1 VAGEFDIGPLT
12 WVKGEIDQ
20 ALEKSLGCLRAY
32 AANPAETTQLKF
44 CRTHFHQAHGALQ
57 IVGLDGVTRVSE
69 ELEGLI
75 GETEKSGAPPK
86 PEMLAAAEQTY
97 EAISAY
103 LDQLLAGE
111 PNQPLL
117 LFAVYRDLAAARGK
131 DTADPVD
138 LYYPDLTHRPPR
150 RERAPSA
157 HTGDALIQHYRD
169 ARARYQRGLLR
180 LLKKDPT
187 GAEDMRAAV
196 TAVEAAQ
203 SVPAQRTFWWVALGF
218 FDALVARAMPDNPT
232 LMRLCNRIEHQLKRL
247 VDGSTNVAE
256 RLTREALFAV
266 ARARPA
272 TEHLRQVQETFELA
286 GSIPGSF
293 ELKSESAGQLPGVRA
308 MRELVTQAK
317 TSWNKA
323 ASGHQGSLAAF
334 RDQTAQLATRAAE
347 SGDDLLKALATDI
360 AITAKW
366 LGDSPDK
373 VTDAVAMEV
382 ATALLLVENATENYA
397 RLGDEFK
404 QQVALMRARLQ
415 GVMQGKMPE
424 GAAPVLDEMSRRA
437 QERLLMSHVVGE
449 INASLRSVEQ
459 ALDAFFRD
467 SSQRPE
473 LVALDKPMRQVLGAL
488 TMLNED
494 RAAAALS
501 TCAAEIQRFASPDY
515 APAQSDFER
524 VAGTL
529 SGLGFYVDSLQ
540 HGKTDFDAFML
551 PIGARKEAP
560 AEEAETAQ
568 ASASVEAGLA
578 KGKREVQELFE
589 RWKNEPGDAALK
601 AKLEE
606 NLQALQK
613 DASLT
618 ADGALESR
626 VAEMLAVLKQSDAK
640 TFDPVAT
647 QTLEGIT
654 PASAE
659 PPPSAKTEE
668 LVSASAEKVDAELL
682 AVYLEEAGE
691 VLATI
696 GASVEQVR
704 GEPHNIEEL
713 RTIRRG
719 FHTLKGSGRMVGLTR
734 LGEAA
739 WAVEQ
744 VMNKWL
750 EEESPATPDLLRLV
764 AEAQSFFGAAV
775 EDLKGGGAG
784 PDEAAIVALS
794 QQVKSGE
801 PLGETASAQSAPVSA
816 PEAPAEATEAPVLEE
831 QAAAPAIEEVADAP
845 DTPAIEE
852 VAEAPDTPV
861 IEPQESAPA
870 EIAETLTVPQES
882 APEVDFPVF
891 ELPGE
896 SPAPAIDLPEF
907 DLSSGAPEA
916 EVLQPAAAP
925 SDAPPPAKEPA
936 LGPISLDFSLPMST
950 LNADPDAQQTPPPA
964 EIPQVEEVLPSATT
978 PSDDDADGTVRIGDV
993 ELSHSL
999 YDIFKSESREHL
1011 DGIAAALREVEGG
1024 APVSIDFRRAAHTLA
1039 GIAGTV
1045 NFDGMWAVGHALEHM
1060 LHRAQDR
1067 ALDGAELGTARDALA
1082 KLEEMAAAV
1091 AAGVAPL
1098 PDPELVARIEATGDA
1113 LVDSAAPG
1121 DPGESDDTLTLPG
1134 GAGDEDALDFTALA
1148 PEGESAPA
1156 APAAPAN
1163 VVSFPAPAEVAES
1176 PPADVKVE
1184 EIPVERRRSPREE
1197 AEREAPAAP
1206 RAEHGP
1212 DVTVEE
1218 IPVERRQRRLDDDI
1232 DPELLPIF
1240 LEEAH
1245 ELIPAV
1251 GQGLRDWRASPENA
1265 AAGQGLQRVLHT
1277 LKGSA
1282 RMCGAM
1288 ALGELTHS
1296 METKIENAMALKT
1309 PPDSLFDE
1317 FDAAFDRMG
1326 LLFERM
1332 QHPEALA
1339 PVAPEPA
1346 PEPAESAEVEPDVE
1360 PVGEA
1365 AVFEAPDVDA
1375 PQPAAPAPARA
1386 SAAFPAA
1393 RPAGAEPDPAVQT
1406 RAMLRVRAE
1415 VIDRLV
1421 NEAGEVSIAR
1431 SRIEGELRA
1440 LKGALSELT
1449 DNTNRLRTQ
1458 LREIEIQAESQMQ
1471 SRLSQVQEVETP
1483 FDPLEFDRFT
1493 RFQEITR
1500 MMAESVNDVATVQQN
1515 ILRAVGD
1522 ADGALSAQSR
1532 LTRGLQTDLMRIRM
1546 VPFSSVADRLYRV
1559 VRQAAKETDKRA
1571 VLDIRGG
1578 QVELDRSVLERITA
1592 PFEHM
1597 LRNSVAHGIEAP
1609 ATRIERSKPE
1619 LGEIKIEVRQ
1629 EGNEIMLMVSDD
1641 GAGLNLPRILEKA
1654 RALGLVEPDQTPTN
1668 AEIADFIFHPG
1679 FSTAAEVSQLAG
1691 RGVGMDV
1698 VKSEAAALGGRI
1710 ETHTELGKGTR
1721 FLIYLPLTLAVT
1733 QAVLVRAGPVRFA
1746 IPAVMVEQVRQVKAP
1761 ELAASTESGEAQWQ
1775 NRSYPFRYLPRLLG
1789 DFDSLP
1795 EQKRFHSIM
1804 FVRSGA
1810 NVVAIHVDEVAGA
1823 QEIVVKNTGPLLSRI
1838 AGITGAT
1845 VLGSGEIVLIINP
1858 VILAGREPIEF
1869 SSTDAPVVAR
1879 EGAPIITIPTVMIVD
1894 DSLTVRKITGRLLS
1908 REGFHV
1914 LTAKDG
1920 VDAVEQLQETL
1931 PDVMLVDIEMPRMD
1945 GFDLTRAVRGD
1956 PRLRH
1961 IPIIMITS
1969 RTAERHRAYA
1979 KEIGVNV
1986 YLGKPFQEEELLGH
2000 IATFVGKVHAAT
2012 DPV

>member
-1 VAGEFDIGPLT
+1 MSGEFDIGPLT

-20 ALEKSLGCLRAY
+20 ALEKSVGALRAF

-44 CRTHFHQAHGALQ
+44 SRTHFHQAHGALQ

-75 GETEKSGAPPK
+75 AEIEKSGGPPK
-86 PEMLAAAEQTY
+86 QEALAAAEHTY
-97 EAISAY
+97 EAISTY

-111 PNQPLL
+111 PNQPLT
-117 LFAVYRDLAAARGK
+117 LFSVYRDLAAARGK

-138 LYYPDLTHRPPR
+138 LYYPDLSRRPPR
-150 RERAPSA
+150 RERAPTQ
-157 HTGDALIQHYRD
+157 HTGEALIQHYRD
-169 ARARYQRGLLR
+169 ARARYQRGLVKLI
-180 LLKKDPT
+180 KKDPT

-196 TAVEAAQ
+196 AAVEAVQ
-203 SVPAQRTFWWVALGF
+203 SVPAQRTFWWIALGF
-218 FDALVARAMPDNPT
+218 FDALVARAMPDSPT

-247 VDGSTNVAE
+247 VEGSTNVAE
-256 RLTREALFAV
+256 RLMREALFAV

-293 ELKSESAGQLPGVRA
+293 ERKSESSGQLPGVRA
-308 MRELVTQAK
+308 MRELIAQAK

-334 RDQTAQLATRAAE
+334 RDQTAQLASRAAE
-347 SGDDLLKALATDI
+347 SGDELLKALATDI
-360 AITAKW
+360 AVTAKW

-373 VTDAVAMEV
+373 VSDAVAMEV

-397 RLGDEFK
+397 RLGEEFK
-404 QQVALMRARLQ
+404 QQVALMRGRLQ

-437 QERLLMSHVVGE
+437 QERLLMSQVVGE
-449 INASLRSVEQ
+449 INVSLRSVEQ
-459 ALDAFFRD
+459 ALDTFFRD
-467 SSQRPE
+467 SAQRPE
-473 LVALDKPMRQVLGAL
+473 LAALDKPLRQVLGAL

-515 APAQSDFER
+515 APAQADFER

-529 SGLGFYVDSLQ
+529 SGLGFYVDALQ
-540 HGKTDFDAFML
+540 HGKADFDAFMT

-560 AEEAETAQ
+560 AEEAEAAE
-568 ASASVEAGLA
+568 ASTSVEAGLA
-578 KGKREVQELFE
+578 KSKREVQALFE
-589 RWKNEPGDAALK
+589 QWKKEPADAALK
-601 AKLEE
+601 ARLKES
-606 NLQALQK
+606 LQALQK

-618 ADGALESR
+618 ADSGLEGR
-626 VAEMLAVLKQSDAK
+626 VAEMLDVLKKSDAK
-640 TFDPVAT
+640 TFDPVST

-654 PASAE
+654 PAAAE

-668 LVSASAEKVDAELL
+668 LVAASAEKLDEELL
-682 AVYLEEAGE
+682 SVYLEEAGE

-696 GASVEQVR
+696 GERVEQVR
-704 GEPHNIEEL
+704 IEPHNIEEL

-734 LGEAA
+734 LGEVA

-750 EEESPATPDLLRLV
+750 EEEHPATPDLLKLV
-764 AEAQSFFGAAV
+764 TEAQAFFGAAV
-775 EDLKGGGAG
+775 EDLKAGGQG
-784 PDEAAIVALS
+784 PDEAAIVALA
-794 QQVKSGE
+794 QQVKAGE
-801 PLGETASAQSAPVSA
+801 PLGETAGAQPAPA
-816 PEAPAEATEAPVLEE
+816 PEAEEAGSQRAPETIESPAL
-831 QAAAPAIEEVADAP
+831 
-845 DTPAIEE
+845 
-852 VAEAPDTPV
+852 AEPT
-861 IEPQESAPA
+861 
-870 EIAETLTVPQES
+870 ETLTVPQES
-882 APEVDFPVF
+882 APEVDFP
-891 ELPGE
+891 
-896 SPAPAIDLPEF
+896 AF
-907 DLSSGAPEA
+907 DVPDVETAPEVPDTA
-916 EVLQPAAAP
+916 QPAAP
-925 SDAPPPAKEPA
+925 TSRPEAPPPAKEPA
-936 LGPISLDFSLPMST
+936 LGPISLDFSLPMPT
-950 LNADPDAQQTPPPA
+950 LKPASGAPEGPLAVEPP
-964 EIPQVEEVLPSATT
+964 VEDLLLPEATET
-978 PSDDDADGTVRIGDV
+978 APEESDDDTVHVGDV
-993 ELSHSL
+993 ELSRAL
-999 YDIFKSESREHL
+999 YDIFMSESREHL
-1011 DGIAAALREVEGG
+1011 DGIAAALRAAEGG
-1024 APVSIDFRRAAHTLA
+1024 APVGIDFRRAAHTLA

-1045 NFDGMWAVGHALEHM
+1045 KFDAMWAVGHSLEHM

-1067 ALDGAELGTARDALA
+1067 QLDAAEMGIASDALA
-1082 KLEEMAAAV
+1082 KLEEMAAGV

-1098 PDPELVARIEATGDA
+1098 PAPDLVARLDAVGEEAPAESVAVGETGDQA
-1113 LVDSAAPG
+1113 
-1121 DPGESDDTLTLPG
+1121 DTLTLPSDDS
-1134 GAGDEDALDFTALA
+1134 AGEALDFTAPSSE
-1148 PEGESAPA
+1148 PEVEAQVQPA
-1156 APAAPAN
+1156 APGN
-1163 VVSFPAPAEVAES
+1163 VVSFPPGGEATAT
-1176 PPADVKVE
+1176 PPLDVKVE
-1184 EIPVERRRSPREE
+1184 EIPIERRRSPREE
-1197 AEREAPAAP
+1197 PPAAP
-1206 RAEHGP
+1206 PRAARGP

-1251 GQGLRDWRASPENA
+1251 GQGLRDWRASPEHA
-1265 AAGQGLQRVLHT
+1265 AAGHGLQRVLHT

-1288 ALGELTHS
+1288 ALGELTHA
-1296 METKIENAMALKT
+1296 MESKVENALALRT
-1309 PPDSLFDE
+1309 LPETLFDE
-1317 FDAAFDRMG
+1317 LETSYDRMG
-1326 LLFERM
+1326 LLFDRM
-1332 QHPEALA
+1332 QHPDAVAPAPVEPAAPEEPAGEIALDEAPA
-1339 PVAPEPA
+1339 PEAREPTPAAAQPIPTEPVAPREPA
-1346 PEPAESAEVEPDVE
+1346 AAPPARPTGVEQD
-1360 PVGEA
+1360 
-1365 AVFEAPDVDA
+1365 
-1375 PQPAAPAPARA
+1375 PAA
-1386 SAAFPAA
+1386 
-1393 RPAGAEPDPAVQT
+1393 QT

-1431 SRIEGELRA
+1431 SRIEGEMRA
-1440 LKGALSELT
+1440 LKVALSELT

-1458 LREIEIQAESQMQ
+1458 LREIEIQAETQMQ
-1471 SRLSQVQEVETP
+1471 SRLTIAQESEAP

-1500 MMAESVNDVATVQQN
+1500 IMAESVNDVATVQQN

-1532 LTRGLQTDLMRIRM
+1532 LTRSLQTDLMRIRM
-1546 VPFSSVADRLYRV
+1546 VPFSSVSERLYRI
-1559 VRQAAKETDKRA
+1559 VRQAAKETEKRA

-1597 LRNSVAHGIEAP
+1597 LRNSVAHGIEPP
-1609 ATRIERSKPE
+1609 ATRIELGKAE

-1629 EGNEIMLMVSDD
+1629 EGNEVMLMASDD

-1654 RALGLVEPDQTPTN
+1654 RGLGLVATDQTPTN

-1679 FSTAAEVSQLAG
+1679 FSTASEVSQLAG

-1698 VKSEAAALGGRI
+1698 VKSEVAALGGRI
-1710 ETHTELGKGTR
+1710 ETHTEPGKGTR

-1761 ELAASTESGEAQWQ
+1761 ELAACNESGEAQWQ

-1789 DFDSLP
+1789 DFDSQP

-1810 NVVAIHVDEVAGA
+1810 QVVAINVDEVAGA
-1823 QEIVVKNTGPLLSRI
+1823 QEIVVKNTGPLLARI

-1858 VILAGREPIEF
+1858 VILAGREPIAF
-1869 SSTDAPVVAR
+1869 VSSETSAATQEQAPVIA
-1879 EGAPIITIPTVMIVD
+1879 IPTVMIVD
-1894 DSLTVRKITGRLLS
+1894 DSLTVRKITGRLLA
-1908 REGFHV
+1908 REGYHV

-1920 VDAVEQLQETL
+1920 VDAVEQLQEII

-1986 YLGKPFQEEELLGH
+1986 YLGKPYQEEELLGN
-2000 IATFVGKVHAAT
+2000 IAAFVGKVDTAPA
-2012 DPV
+2012 PV

>member
-1 VAGEFDIGPLT
+1 MAGEFDIGPLT

-20 ALEKSLGCLRAY
+20 ALEKSLACLRAY

-44 CRTHFHQAHGALQ
+44 SRTHFHQAHGALQ

-69 ELEGLI
+69 ELEGLLSDA
-75 GETEKSGAPPK
+75 EKSGQPPK
-86 PEMLAAAEQTY
+86 PEMVAAAERAY
-97 EAISAY
+97 SSISTY

-131 DTADPVD
+131 DSADPVD
-138 LYYPDLTHRPPR
+138 LYYPDISRRPPR

-169 ARARYQRGLLR
+169 ARARYQRGLLK
-180 LLKKDPT
+180 LIKKDPT

-203 SVPAQRTFWWVALGF
+203 TVPAQRTFWWVALGF
-218 FDALVARAMPDNPT
+218 FDAMVARAMSDSPM

-247 VDGSTNVAE
+247 FEGSTNVAE
-256 RLTREALFAV
+256 RLLREALFAV

-272 TEHLRQVQETFELA
+272 TEHLRQVQEIFELA

-293 ELKSESAGQLPGVRA
+293 ELKSESSGQLPGVRA
-308 MRELVTQAK
+308 MRELVAQAK
-317 TSWNKA
+317 TAWNKA
-323 ASGHQGSLAAF
+323 ASGHQASLAAF
-334 RDQTAQLATRAAE
+334 RDQTGQLASRAAE
-347 SGDDLLKALATDI
+347 SGDELLKALATDI
-360 AITAKW
+360 AVTAKW
-366 LGDSPDK
+366 LGDTPDK

-404 QQVALMRARLQ
+404 QQVALMRGRLQ

-449 INASLRSVEQ
+449 INASLRAVEQ

-467 SSQRPE
+467 SAQRPE
-473 LVALDKPMRQVLGAL
+473 LVALDKPVRQVLGAL

-501 TCAAEIQRFASPDY
+501 SCAAEIQRFASPDY

-529 SGLGFYVDSLQ
+529 SGLGFYVDALQ
-540 HGKTDFDAFML
+540 HGKADFDAFMT
-551 PIGARKEAP
+551 PIGKRKEAL
-560 AEEAETAQ
+560 AEEAETSQ

-578 KGKREVQELFE
+578 KGKREVQTLFE
-589 RWKNEPGDAALK
+589 QWRKTPTDAALK

-613 DASLT
+613 DVSLT
-618 ADGALESR
+618 ADGALEAR
-626 VAEMLAVLKQSDAK
+626 VAEMLAVLKKSDAK
-640 TFDPVAT
+640 TFDPVST

-654 PASAE
+654 PGAAESA
-659 PPPSAKTEE
+659 PSPKTEE
-668 LVSASAEKVDAELL
+668 LVGASAEKVDAELL

-696 GASVEQVR
+696 GQSVEQVR
-704 GEPHNIEEL
+704 GELHNIEEL

-750 EEESPATPDLLRLV
+750 EEERPATPDLLTLV
-764 AEAQSFFGAAV
+764 VEAQSFFGAAV
-775 EDLKGGGAG
+775 EDLKRGGAG
-784 PDEAAIVALS
+784 PDEAAIVALAL
-794 QQVKSGE
+794 QVKSGA
-801 PLGETASAQSAPVSA
+801 PLS
-816 PEAPAEATEAPVLEE
+816 APAEAPETGEEASVE
-831 QAAAPAIEEVADAP
+831 A
-845 DTPAIEE
+845 
-852 VAEAPDTPV
+852 AEAPAVEDQAASPEIEQAPEPV
-861 IEPQESAPA
+861 EPG
-870 EIAETLTVPQES
+870 ETLTVPQES
-882 APEVDFPVF
+882 APEIDFPAFDAPDLTPAPSVDSPAF
-891 ELPGE
+891 DRPDLT
-896 SPAPAIDLPEF
+896 PAPAGP
-907 DLSSGAPEA
+907 
-916 EVLQPAAAP
+916 V
-925 SDAPPPAKEPA
+925 AKEPA
-936 LGPISLDFSLPMST
+936 LGPISLDFSLPMRT
-950 LNADPDAQQTPPPA
+950 LSPAPEVPQAPPA
-964 EIPQVEEVLPSATT
+964 VEPPIEDLLPADTTAADSA
-978 PSDDDADGTVRIGDV
+978 DETVRVGDV
-993 ELSHSL
+993 ELSRTL
-999 YDIFKSESREHL
+999 YEIFTSESREHL
-1011 DGIAAALREVEGG
+1011 DGIAQSLRAAEAG
-1024 APVSIDFRRAAHTLA
+1024 APVSVDFRRAAHTLA

-1045 NFDGMWAVGHALEHM
+1045 RFDGMWAVGHSLEHM

-1067 ALDGAELGTARDALA
+1067 PLAAAELDVARDAHA
-1082 KLEEMAAAV
+1082 SLEKMAAAV
-1091 AAGVAPL
+1091 TGGVAPR
-1098 PDPELVARIEATGDA
+1098 PDPDLVARLEATADA
-1113 LVDSAAPG
+1113 PASSDS
-1121 DPGESDDTLTLPG
+1121 GESADTLTLPG
-1134 GAGDEDALDFTALA
+1134 EAGAEDALDFTALT
-1148 PEGESAPA
+1148 PEAESSAA
-1156 APAAPAN
+1156 APGN
-1163 VVSFPAPAEVAES
+1163 VVSFPAAPESVAT
-1176 PPADVKVE
+1176 PPLDVKVE
-1184 EIPVERRRSPREE
+1184 EIPIERRRSPRDEL
-1197 AEREAPAAP
+1197 APAAP
-1206 RAEHGP
+1206 PAPPAAPAAQGQT
-1212 DVTVEE
+1212 VTVEE

-1245 ELIPAV
+1245 DLIPAV

-1265 AAGQGLQRVLHT
+1265 AAGHGLQRVLHT

-1296 METKIENAMALKT
+1296 METKVENALALKT
-1309 PPDSLFDE
+1309 LPDSLFDE
-1317 FDAAFDRMG
+1317 FDTAYDRMG

-1332 QHPEALA
+1332 QHPDALA
-1339 PVAPEPA
+1339 PAPPEPA
-1346 PEPAESAEVEPDVE
+1346 SVAPAGVE
-1360 PVGEA
+1360 PVDEA
-1365 AVFEAPDVDA
+1365 VAEEAPEADVTL
-1375 PQPAAPAPARA
+1375 AAPAAARA
-1386 SAAFPAA
+1386 PGAAPAA
-1393 RPAGAEPDPAVQT
+1393 RPAEQDPAAQT

-1440 LKGALSELT
+1440 LKVALSELT
-1449 DNTNRLRTQ
+1449 DNTNRLRMQ

-1546 VPFSSVADRLYRV
+1546 VPFASVSERLYRV

-1597 LRNSVAHGIEAP
+1597 LRNSVAHGIEPP

-1654 RALGLVEPDQTPTN
+1654 RAQELVAPDQTPTD

-1679 FSTAAEVSQLAG
+1679 FSTATEVSQLAG

-1775 NRSYPFRYLPRLLG
+1775 NRNYPFRYLPRLLG
-1789 DFDSLP
+1789 DFDSQP

-1858 VILAGREPIEF
+1858 VILAGREPMAFATSGAAVVVQEE
-1869 SSTDAPVVAR
+1869 APV
-1879 EGAPIITIPTVMIVD
+1879 ISIPTVMIVD

-1920 VDAVEQLQETL
+1920 VDAIEQLQETV

-2000 IATFVGKVHAAT
+2000 ITGFVGTAAPRVT
-2012 DPV
+2012 PA

>member
-32 AANPAETTQLKF
+32 AANPAETNQLKF
-44 CRTHFHQAHGALQ
+44 SRTHFHQAHGALQ

-75 GETEKSGAPPK
+75 GEIEKSGGAPK
-86 PEMLAAAEQTY
+86 PEALTAAEQTF
-97 EAISAY
+97 ESITSY
-103 LDQLLAGE
+103 LDRLLAGE
-111 PNQPLL
+111 ANQPLV
-117 LFAVYRDLAAARGK
+117 LFAVYRDIAAARGK

-138 LYYPDLTHRPPR
+138 LYYPDLSRRPPK
-150 RERAPSA
+150 RERAPAA
-157 HTGDALIQHYRD
+157 HTGEALIQHYKD
-169 ARARYQRGLLR
+169 ARARYQRGLLK
-180 LLKKDPT
+180 LIKKDPT

-196 TAVEAAQ
+196 AAVEAAQ
-203 SVPAQRTFWWVALGF
+203 SVPAQRTFWWVALAY
-218 FDALVARAMPDNPT
+218 FDALVARAMPESPA
-232 LMRLCNRIEHQLKRL
+232 LMRLCNRIEHQIKRL
-247 VDGSTNVAE
+247 VEGSTNVAE
-256 RLTREALFAV
+256 RLMREALFAV

-293 ELKSESAGQLPGVRA
+293 EMKADASGQLPGVRA

-317 TSWNKA
+317 ASWNKA
-323 ASGHQGSLAAF
+323 ASGHQASLAAF
-334 RDQTAQLATRAAE
+334 RDQTGQLAARAAE

-360 AITAKW
+360 AVTAKW

-373 VTDAVAMEV
+373 VSDSVAMEV

-404 QQVALMRARLQ
+404 QQVQLMRGRLQ
-415 GVMQGKMPE
+415 GVMQGKVPE

-437 QERLLMSHVVGE
+437 QERLLMSQVVGE

-467 SSQRPE
+467 STQRPE
-473 LVALDKPMRQVLGAL
+473 LAALDKPVRQVLGAL

-515 APAQSDFER
+515 APAQADFER

-529 SGLGFYVDSLQ
+529 SGLGFYVDALQ
-540 HGKTDFDAFML
+540 HGKADFDAFMT
-551 PIGARKEAP
+551 PIGARKEVP
-560 AEEAETAQ
+560 AEEVEEAAQ

-578 KGKREVQELFE
+578 KAKREVQALFE
-589 RWKNEPGDAALK
+589 RWKKEPNNAELKAAL
-601 AKLEE
+601 ER

-618 ADGALESR
+618 ADVTLEAR
-626 VAEMLAVLKQSDAK
+626 IAEMLGVLKKSDAK
-640 TFDPVAT
+640 TFDPVST

-654 PASAE
+654 PAAAE
-659 PPPSAKTEE
+659 PAPSPKTEA
-668 LVSASAEKVDAELL
+668 LVAASAEKIDEELL
-682 AVYLEEAGE
+682 SIYFEEAGE
-691 VLATI
+691 VLAGI
-696 GASVEQVR
+696 GERVEAVR
-704 GEPHNIEEL
+704 AEPHNIEEL

-750 EEESPATPDLLRLV
+750 EEERPATPDLLQLV
-764 AEAQSFFGAAV
+764 TEAQAFFAAAV
-775 EDLKGGGAG
+775 EGLKGGGAQ
-784 PDEAAIVALS
+784 PDEAAIVALA

-801 PLGETASAQSAPVSA
+801 PLGEAAAPAAAA
-816 PEAPAEATEAPVLEE
+816 PAPKTDEAPAAEAPAEAGDTLTAAPESAPAIDFPAFDLPSAAPEPAQPKVAAPEIP
-831 QAAAPAIEEVADAP
+831 AAAPA
-845 DTPAIEE
+845 
-852 VAEAPDTPV
+852 
-861 IEPQESAPA
+861 
-870 EIAETLTVPQES
+870 
-882 APEVDFPVF
+882 
-891 ELPGE
+891 
-896 SPAPAIDLPEF
+896 
-907 DLSSGAPEA
+907 
-916 EVLQPAAAP
+916 
-925 SDAPPPAKEPA
+925 APPPAKGPA
-936 LGPISLDFSLPMST
+936 LGPISLDFSLPMPT
-950 LNADPDAQQTPPPA
+950 LSAAPAAAPAPSAVEPPVEDLLPPD
-964 EIPQVEEVLPSATT
+964 LPSATE
-978 PSDDDADGTVRIGDV
+978 SADDTVRVGEV
-993 ELSHSL
+993 EFSRAL
-999 YDIFKSESREHL
+999 YDIFMSESRQHL
-1011 DGIAAALREVEGG
+1011 DAIGAATREAEAG
-1024 APVSIDFRRAAHTLA
+1024 APVSVDFRRAAHTLA

-1045 NFDGMWAVGHALEHM
+1045 KLDGMWAVGHALEHM

-1067 ALDGAELGTARDALA
+1067 QLDAGEVATVRDALTT
-1082 KLEEMAAAV
+1082 LEDMVAAV
-1091 AAGVAPL
+1091 AVGVMPLAAPG
-1098 PDPELVARIEATGDA
+1098 LVARLEASGEASAQDA
-1113 LVDSAAPG
+1113 AA
-1121 DPGESDDTLTLPG
+1121 DTLTLPSAD
-1134 GAGDEDALDFTALA
+1134 GAGDALDFTAPA
-1148 PEGESAPA
+1148 PEAKGPSPA
-1156 APAAPAN
+1156 TPGN
-1163 VVSFPAPAEVAES
+1163 VVSFPTPAESDET
-1176 PPADVKVE
+1176 PPLDVKVE

-1197 AEREAPAAP
+1197 LPAPAPAAP
-1206 RAEHGP
+1206 PAARGP

-1245 ELIPAV
+1245 DLIPAV
-1251 GQGLRDWRASPENA
+1251 GQGLRDWRASPDNP
-1265 AAGQGLQRVLHT
+1265 AAGHGLQRVLHT

-1288 ALGELTHS
+1288 ALGELTHA
-1296 METKIENAMALKT
+1296 METKVENALALKALPET
-1309 PPDSLFDE
+1309 LFDE
-1317 FDAAFDRMG
+1317 LEASYDRMG
-1326 LLFERM
+1326 LLFDRM
-1332 QHPEALA
+1332 QHPDAAKPL
-1339 PVAPEPA
+1339 PPEPA
-1346 PEPAESAEVEPDVE
+1346 PSAPIAVAE
-1360 PVGEA
+1360 PVEEAPTSDLPAAEA
-1365 AVFEAPDVDA
+1365 AAPAAEAAAPAPEAAAPAPEAPRPRA
-1375 PQPAAPAPARA
+1375 PAAPAR
-1386 SAAFPAA
+1386 
-1393 RPAGAEPDPAVQT
+1393 AGAEQDAAAQT

-1440 LKGALSELT
+1440 LKVALSELT

-1458 LREIEIQAESQMQ
+1458 LREIEIQAETQMQ
-1471 SRLSQVQEVETP
+1471 SRLSIAQESAEG

-1493 RFQEITR
+1493 RFQELTR

-1546 VPFSSVADRLYRV
+1546 VPFSSVSERLYRV
-1559 VRQAAKETDKRA
+1559 VRQAAKETEKRA

-1578 QVELDRSVLERITA
+1578 QVEMDRSVLERITA

-1597 LRNSVAHGIEAP
+1597 LRNSVAHGIEPP
-1609 ATRIERSKPE
+1609 AKRIELGKAE

-1654 RALGLVEPDQTPTN
+1654 RSQGLVAPDHTPTN

-1710 ETHTELGKGTR
+1710 ETHTDPGKGTR

-1761 ELAASTESGEAQWQ
+1761 ELAGCNESGEAQWQ

-1789 DFDSLP
+1789 DFDSQP

-1810 NVVAIHVDEVAGA
+1810 QVVAIHVDEVAGA

-1858 VILAGREPIEF
+1858 VILSGREPVAFVSPEAPAAAPQEP
-1869 SSTDAPVVAR
+1869 APV
-1879 EGAPIITIPTVMIVD
+1879 ISIPTVMIVD
-1894 DSLTVRKITGRLLS
+1894 DSLTVRKITGRLLA
-1908 REGFHV
+1908 REGYHV

-1920 VDAVEQLQETL
+1920 VDAIEQLQETI

-1986 YLGKPFQEEELLGH
+1986 YLGKPYQEEELLGN
-2000 IATFVGKVHAAT
+2000 IANFLGKVAPAQA
-2012 DPV
+2012 

>member
-1 VAGEFDIGPLT
+1 MAGEFDIGPLT

-20 ALEKSLGCLRAY
+20 ALEKSLACLRAY
-32 AANPAETTQLKF
+32 AANPAESTQLKF

-75 GETEKSGAPPK
+75 GEAEKSGEPPK
-86 PEMLAAAEQTY
+86 PDAIKAAEGAY
-97 EAISAY
+97 ESISAY
-103 LDQLLAGE
+103 LDQLLGGE
-111 PNQPLL
+111 PNQPLQ

-131 DTADPVD
+131 DSADPVD
-138 LYYPDLTHRPPR
+138 LYYPDLSRRPPR
-150 RERAPSA
+150 RERAPVA
-157 HTGDALIQHYRD
+157 HTGDALVQHYKD
-169 ARARYQRGLLR
+169 ARARYQRGLLK
-180 LLKKDPT
+180 LIKKDPT

-196 TAVEAAQ
+196 AAVEAAQ

-218 FDALVARAMPDNPT
+218 FDALVARAMPDSPM
-232 LMRLCNRIEHQLKRL
+232 LMRLCNRIEHQIKRL
-247 VDGSTNVAE
+247 VEGSTNVAE
-256 RLTREALFAV
+256 RLMREALFAV

-293 ELKSESAGQLPGVRA
+293 ELKSEASGQLPGVRA

-323 ASGHQGSLAAF
+323 ASGHQASLAAF
-334 RDQTAQLATRAAE
+334 RDQTAQLATRAGE
-347 SGDDLLKALATDI
+347 SGDDLLKSLATDV

-373 VTDAVAMEV
+373 VSDVVAMEV

-404 QQVALMRARLQ
+404 QQVQLMRGRLQ

-437 QERLLMSHVVGE
+437 QERLLMSQVVGE
-449 INASLRSVEQ
+449 INSSLRSVEQ

-473 LVALDKPMRQVLGAL
+473 LAALDKPLRQVLGAL

-494 RAAAALS
+494 RAAASLS

-515 APAQSDFER
+515 APAQADFER

-529 SGLGFYVDSLQ
+529 SGLGFYVDALQ
-540 HGKTDFDAFML
+540 HGKADFDAFMT
-551 PIGARKEAP
+551 PIGARKAEP

-568 ASASVEAGLA
+568 ASASVEAGVA
-578 KGKREVQELFE
+578 KAKREVQALFE
-589 RWKNEPGDAALK
+589 QWKKTPTDTGLK
-601 AKLEE
+601 IKLTGA
-606 NLQALQK
+606 LQALQK

-618 ADGALESR
+618 ADNTLEAR
-626 VAEMLAVLKQSDAK
+626 VQEMLAVLKQSDAK
-640 TFDPVAT
+640 TFDPVST

-654 PASAE
+654 PAAAE
-659 PPPSAKTEE
+659 PAPSAKTEE

-682 AVYLEEAGE
+682 SVYLEEAGE

-696 GASVEQVR
+696 GERVEQVR
-704 GEPHNIEEL
+704 AEPHNIEEL

-750 EEESPATPDLLRLV
+750 EEESPATPDLLKLV
-764 AEAQSFFGAAV
+764 TEAQAFFGAAV
-775 EDLKGGGAG
+775 EDLKAGGAG
-784 PDEAAIVALS
+784 PDEAAIVALA
-794 QQVKSGE
+794 QQVKAGE
-801 PLGETASAQSAPVSA
+801 PLGEAQSAPAAKGAKAAPAPSA
-816 PEAPAEATEAPVLEE
+816 EAPAAPEIEAP
-831 QAAAPAIEEVADAP
+831 AAA
-845 DTPAIEE
+845 DTI
-852 VAEAPDTPV
+852 TT
-861 IEPQESAPA
+861 PQESAPA
-870 EIAETLTVPQES
+870 
-882 APEVDFPVF
+882 VDFPAF
-891 ELPGE
+891 
-896 SPAPAIDLPEF
+896 DLP
-907 DLSSGAPEA
+907 SA
-916 EVLQPAAAP
+916 EPAASEAAQPQAP
-925 SDAPPPAKEPA
+925 APPPAKEPA
-936 LGPISLDFSLPMST
+936 LGPISLDFSLPMPT
-950 LNADPDAQQTPPPA
+950 LNSASDAPKA
-964 EIPQVEEVLPSATT
+964 PSAVEPPVEDLLPPDTAT
-978 PSDDDADGTVRIGDV
+978 ATDGADDLVKIGDI
-993 ELSHSL
+993 ELSRAL
-999 YDIFKSESREHL
+999 YDIFMSESREHL
-1011 DGIAAALREVEGG
+1011 DGIATALREAEDGG
-1024 APVSIDFRRAAHTLA
+1024 EVTVDLRRAAHTLA

-1045 NFDGMWAVGHALEHM
+1045 KLDSMWDVGHALEHM

-1067 ALDGAELGTARDALA
+1067 ALDVAELGLARDALA

-1091 AAGVAPL
+1091 AVGVAPL
-1098 PDPELVARIEATGDA
+1098 PATDLVAQLNAAGEALPDTLATSSG
-1113 LVDSAAPG
+1113 SE
-1121 DPGESDDTLTLPG
+1121 GETLTVSDDAG
-1134 GAGDEDALDFTALA
+1134 GADALDFTAA
-1148 PEGESAPA
+1148 SPQADEPA
-1156 APAAPAN
+1156 APPPAN
-1163 VVSFPAPAEVAES
+1163 VVSFPAADGTPAPE
-1176 PPADVKVE
+1176 VKVE
-1184 EIPVERRRSPREE
+1184 EIPVERRRGPREE
-1197 AEREAPAAP
+1197 PPAAAP
-1206 RAEHGP
+1206 QAARGP

-1245 ELIPAV
+1245 DLIPSV

-1265 AAGQGLQRVLHT
+1265 AAGHGLQRVLHT

-1296 METKIENAMALKT
+1296 METKVENALALKALPET
-1309 PPDSLFDE
+1309 LFDE
-1317 FDAAFDRMG
+1317 LETSYDRMG
-1326 LLFERM
+1326 VLFDRM
-1332 QHPEALA
+1332 QHPDAF
-1339 PVAPEPA
+1339 APEPA
-1346 PEPAESAEVEPDVE
+1346 PAPEPEVTAPAIEEAPAEDETPAAAAPEPAAAEP
-1360 PVGEA
+1360 A
-1365 AVFEAPDVDA
+1365 
-1375 PQPAAPAPARA
+1375 PAAPAAAPPRAAAPARQ
-1386 SAAFPAA
+1386 
-1393 RPAGAEPDPAVQT
+1393 AGEPDPAAAT

-1431 SRIEGELRA
+1431 SRIEGELRS
-1440 LKGALSELT
+1440 LKVALSELT
-1449 DNTNRLRTQ
+1449 DNTNRLRMQ
-1458 LREIEIQAESQMQ
+1458 LREIEIQAETQMQ
-1471 SRLSQVQEVETP
+1471 SRLSVAQDSEAP

-1546 VPFSSVADRLYRV
+1546 VPFSSVAERLYRV

-1597 LRNSVAHGIEAP
+1597 LRNSVAHGIEPP
-1609 ATRIERSKPE
+1609 AQRVAAGKQE

-1654 RALGLVEPDQTPTN
+1654 HAQGLVEAGHTPSN

-1710 ETHTELGKGTR
+1710 ETHTEPGKGTR

-1761 ELAASTESGEAQWQ
+1761 ELAACNESGEAQWQ
-1775 NRSYPFRYLPRLLG
+1775 NRSYPFRYLPRLVG
-1789 DFDSLP
+1789 DFDSQP

-1810 NVVAIHVDEVAGA
+1810 QVVAINVDEVAGA

-1858 VILAGREPIEF
+1858 VILAGREPVTFVSPE
-1869 SSTDAPVVAR
+1869 APAVAAA
-1879 EGAPIITIPTVMIVD
+1879 EEPVISIPTVMIVD

-1908 REGFHV
+1908 REGYHV

-1920 VDAVEQLQETL
+1920 VDAVEQLQESV

-1986 YLGKPFQEEELLGH
+1986 YLGKPYQEEELLGH
-2000 IATFVGKVHAAT
+2000 IAHFLGKTVPAGA
-2012 DPV
+2012 

>member
-32 AANPAETTQLKF
+32 AGNPSESNQLKF

-75 GETEKSGAPPK
+75 GEVEKTGEPPK
-86 PEMLAAAEQTY
+86 PEALAAAEHTY
-97 EAISAY
+97 DAISSY

-117 LFAVYRDLAAARGK
+117 LFSVYRDIAAARGK
-131 DTADPVD
+131 DSADPVD
-138 LYYPDLTHRPPR
+138 LYYPDLSRRPPR
-150 RERAPSA
+150 RERAPAA
-157 HTGDALIQHYRD
+157 HTGEALVQHYRD
-169 ARARYQRGLLR
+169 ARARYQRGLLK
-180 LLKKDPT
+180 LIKKDPT

-196 TAVEAAQ
+196 AAVEAAQ
-203 SVPAQRTFWWVALGF
+203 TVPAQRTFWWVALGF
-218 FDALVARAMPDNPT
+218 FDALVARAMPDSPM

-247 VDGSTNVAE
+247 VEGSTNVAE
-256 RLTREALFAV
+256 RLIREALFAV

-293 ELKSESAGQLPGVRA
+293 AMKSEASGLLPGVRA
-308 MRELVTQAK
+308 MRELIAQAK

-323 ASGHQGSLAAF
+323 ASGHQASLGAF
-334 RDQTAQLATRAAE
+334 RDQTAQLAARAGE
-347 SGDDLLKALATDI
+347 SGDDLLKALATDV

-373 VTDAVAMEV
+373 VTDIVAMEI

-397 RLGDEFK
+397 RLGEEFK
-404 QQVALMRARLQ
+404 QQVQLMRGRLQ

-437 QERLLMSHVVGE
+437 QERLLMSQVVGE
-449 INASLRSVEQ
+449 INASLRAVEQ

-473 LVALDKPMRQVLGAL
+473 LAALDKPLRQVLGAL

-515 APAQSDFER
+515 APAQADFER
-524 VAGTL
+524 MAGTL
-529 SGLGFYVDSLQ
+529 SGLGFYVDALQ
-540 HGKTDFDAFML
+540 HGKADFDAFMT
-551 PIGARKEAP
+551 PIGARKKAP
-560 AEEAETAQ
+560 ADEVEEVSP

-578 KGKREVQELFE
+578 KSKRDVQALFE
-589 RWKNEPGDAALK
+589 RWKKEPNDAALK
-601 AKLEE
+601 AELKQS
-606 NLQALQK
+606 LQALQK

-618 ADGALESR
+618 ADNTLEAR
-626 VAEMLAVLKQSDAK
+626 VAEMLAVLAKSDAK

-654 PASAE
+654 PAAAE
-659 PPPSAKTEE
+659 PAPSAKTEE
-668 LVSASAEKVDAELL
+668 LVAASAEKIDEELL
-682 AVYLEEAGE
+682 SVYLEEAGE
-691 VLATI
+691 VLAAI
-696 GASVEQVR
+696 GERVEQVR
-704 GEPHNIEEL
+704 AEPHNIDEL

-750 EEESPATPDLLRLV
+750 EEERPATPDLLKLV
-764 AEAQSFFGAAV
+764 TEAQAFFAAAV
-775 EDLKGGGAG
+775 EDLKGRGAG
-784 PDEAAIVALS
+784 PDEAAIVALA

-801 PLGETASAQSAPVSA
+801 PLGEAESAEPAAATEQPVEVPAPQAPV
-816 PEAPAEATEAPVLEE
+816 EAPAAPASTEEAALQATEGTPAM
-831 QAAAPAIEEVADAP
+831 PAIEPLA
-845 DTPAIEE
+845 
-852 VAEAPDTPV
+852 AEP
-861 IEPQESAPA
+861 
-870 EIAETLTVPQES
+870 AETLTVPQD
-882 APEVDFPVF
+882 A
-891 ELPGE
+891 
-896 SPAPAIDLPEF
+896 APAIDFPAF
-907 DLSSGAPEA
+907 DLPDEAAVPEVSEDARQPEA
-916 EVLQPAAAP
+916 SP
-925 SDAPPPAKEPA
+925 APPAEPVEKGPA
-936 LGPISLDFSLPMST
+936 LGPISLDFSLPMPT
-950 LNADPDAQQTPPPA
+950 LHASSDAPHPPPA
-964 EIPQVEEVLPSATT
+964 VDSPLEDLLPPETTAEGRSA
-978 PSDDDADGTVRIGDV
+978 DDVVRIGDV
-993 ELSHSL
+993 ELSRAL
-999 YDIFKSESREHL
+999 YDIFSSESRQHL
-1011 DGIAAALREVEGG
+1011 DGIAEALRASESG
-1024 APVSIDFRRAAHTLA
+1024 ANVNIDFRRAAHTLA

-1045 NFDGMWAVGHALEHM
+1045 KFDSMWAVGHSLEHM

-1067 ALDGAELGTARDALA
+1067 QLDTTELAIAREALA

-1091 AAGVAPL
+1091 AVGVEPL
-1098 PDPELVARIEATGDA
+1098 PAPNLIARLDAAGEALAEAPATDDTET
-1113 LVDSAAPG
+1113 LTISAAEG
-1121 DPGESDDTLTLPG
+1121 ADDV
-1134 GAGDEDALDFTALA
+1134 LDFTAPTLEPEA
-1148 PEGESAPA
+1148 PSEAPA
-1156 APAAPAN
+1156 AEAVHAANEEPGNVVTFPAAAGPALH
-1163 VVSFPAPAEVAES
+1163 
-1176 PPADVKVE
+1176 DVKVE
-1184 EIPVERRRSPREE
+1184 EIPIERRRSPREE
-1197 AEREAPAAP
+1197 IPPAPP
-1206 RAEHGP
+1206 RAASRGP
-1212 DVTVEE
+1212 DVSVEE
-1218 IPVERRQRRLDDDI
+1218 ISAERRQRRLDDDI

-1245 ELIPAV
+1245 DLIPSV
-1251 GQGLRDWRASPENA
+1251 GQGLRDWRASPDNQ
-1265 AAGQGLQRVLHT
+1265 AAGHGLQRVLHT

-1296 METKIENAMALKT
+1296 METKVENALALKT
-1309 PPDSLFDE
+1309 LPETLFDE
-1317 FDAAFDRMG
+1317 LETSYDRMG
-1326 LLFERM
+1326 LLFDRM
-1332 QHPEALA
+1332 QHPEAAQAA
-1339 PVAPEPA
+1339 PPERAPEQPEVAVAESAAETAEAEAPA
-1346 PEPAESAEVEPDVE
+1346 PEMSEASAPAEA
-1360 PVGEA
+1360 
-1365 AVFEAPDVDA
+1365 
-1375 PQPAAPAPARA
+1375 PAAATPA
-1386 SAAFPAA
+1386 AA
-1393 RPAGAEPDPAVQT
+1393 RPAGVEQDPAAAT

-1431 SRIEGELRA
+1431 SRIEGELRQ
-1440 LKGALSELT
+1440 LKVALSELT

-1458 LREIEIQAESQMQ
+1458 LREIEIQAETQMQ
-1471 SRLSQVQEVETP
+1471 SRLSIAQESEAP

-1493 RFQEITR
+1493 RFQELTR

-1546 VPFSSVADRLYRV
+1546 VPFSSVAERLYRV
-1559 VRQAAKETDKRA
+1559 VRQAAKETGKRA
-1571 VLDIRGG
+1571 VLDIAGG

-1597 LRNSVAHGIEAP
+1597 LRNSVAHGIEPA
-1609 ATRIERSKPE
+1609 ATRTQNGKAEV
-1619 LGEIKIEVRQ
+1619 GEIKIEVRQ
-1629 EGNEIMLMVSDD
+1629 EGNEVMLMVSDD

-1654 RALGLVEPDQTPTN
+1654 RGLGLVEAGHTPSN

-1679 FSTAAEVSQLAG
+1679 FSTATEVSQLAG

-1710 ETHTELGKGTR
+1710 ETHTEPGRGTR

-1746 IPAVMVEQVRQVKAP
+1746 IPAVMVEQVRQIKAP
-1761 ELAASTESGEAQWQ
+1761 ELAACNESGEAQWQ
-1775 NRSYPFRYLPRLLG
+1775 NRNYTFRYLPRLLG
-1789 DFDSLP
+1789 DFDSQP
-1795 EQKRFHSIM
+1795 EQKRFHSVM

-1810 NVVAIHVDEVAGA
+1810 HVVAIHVDEVAGA

-1858 VILAGREPIEF
+1858 VILAGREPVTF
-1869 SSTDAPVVAR
+1869 VSADAPVVAQA
-1879 EGAPIITIPTVMIVD
+1879 EAPVISIPTVMIVD
-1894 DSLTVRKITGRLLS
+1894 DSLTVRKITGRLLA
-1908 REGFHV
+1908 REGYHV

-1920 VDAVEQLQETL
+1920 VDAVEQLQETV

-1986 YLGKPFQEEELLGH
+1986 YLGKPYQEEELLGN
-2000 IATFVGKVHAAT
+2000 IANFVGKAASA
-2012 DPV
+2012 PV

>member
-1 VAGEFDIGPLT
+1 LATEFDIGPLT

-20 ALEKSLGCLRAY
+20 ALEKSLGALRAF

-44 CRTHFHQAHGALQ
+44 SRTHFHQAHGALQ

-75 GETEKSGAPPK
+75 AETEKSGEPPK
-86 PEMLAAAEQTY
+86 QEALAAAEHAY

-103 LDQLLAGE
+103 LDQLMAGE
-111 PNQPLL
+111 PNQPLS
-117 LFAVYRDLAAARGK
+117 LFSVYRDLAAARGK

-138 LYYPDLTHRPPR
+138 LYYPDLSRRPPR
-150 RERAPSA
+150 RERAPTQ
-157 HTGDALIQHYRD
+157 HTGEALIQHYRD
-169 ARARYQRGLLR
+169 ARARYQRGLVKLI
-180 LLKKDPT
+180 KKDPT

-196 TAVEAAQ
+196 AAVEAAQ
-203 SVPAQRTFWWVALGF
+203 SVPAQRTFWWIALGF
-218 FDALVARAMPDNPT
+218 FDALVARAMPDSPA

-247 VDGSTNVAE
+247 VEGSTNVAE
-256 RLTREALFAV
+256 RLMREALFAV

-272 TEHLRQVQETFELA
+272 TEHLRHVQETFELA

-293 ELKSESAGQLPGVRA
+293 ERKTESSGQLPGVRA
-308 MRELVTQAK
+308 MRELVAQAK

-334 RDQTAQLATRAAE
+334 RDQTAQLASRATE
-347 SGDDLLKALATDI
+347 SGDELLKALATDI
-360 AITAKW
+360 AVTAKW

-373 VTDAVAMEV
+373 VSDAVAMEV

-397 RLGDEFK
+397 RLGEEFK
-404 QQVALMRARLQ
+404 QQVALMRGRLQ

-424 GAAPVLDEMSRRA
+424 GAAPVLDDMSRRA
-437 QERLLMSHVVGE
+437 QERLLMSQVVGE
-449 INASLRSVEQ
+449 INVSLRSVEQ

-467 SSQRPE
+467 SAQRPE
-473 LVALDKPMRQVLGAL
+473 LAALDKPIRQVLGAL

-515 APAQSDFER
+515 ATEHADFER

-529 SGLGFYVDSLQ
+529 SGLGFYVDALQ
-540 HGKTDFDAFML
+540 HGKADFDAFMT

-560 AEEAETAQ
+560 VEEAEAAE
-568 ASASVEAGLA
+568 ASTSVEAGLA
-578 KGKREVQELFE
+578 KSKREVQALFE
-589 RWKNEPGDAALK
+589 QWKKEPGDAALK
-601 AKLEE
+601 ERLAGS
-606 NLQALQK
+606 LQALQK

-618 ADGALESR
+618 ADSGLEER
-626 VAEMLAVLKQSDAK
+626 VAEMLDVLKKSDAK
-640 TFDPVAT
+640 TFDPAST

-654 PASAE
+654 PAAAE

-668 LVSASAEKVDAELL
+668 LVAASAEKVDEELL
-682 AVYLEEAGE
+682 SVYLEEAGE

-696 GASVEQVR
+696 GQRVEQVHI
-704 GEPHNIEEL
+704 EPHNIEEL

-734 LGEAA
+734 LGEVA

-750 EEESPATPDLLRLV
+750 EEERPATPDLLKLV
-764 AEAQSFFGAAV
+764 TEAQAFFGAAV
-775 EDLKGGGAG
+775 EDLKAGGQG
-784 PDEAAIVALS
+784 PDETAILALA
-794 QQVKSGE
+794 QQVKAGE
-801 PLGETASAQSAPVSA
+801 PLGEEAVAEQAPAPVSEHPAAA
-816 PEAPAEATEAPVLEE
+816 PELPVPEE
-831 QAAAPAIEEVADAP
+831 QAAAPAIES
-845 DTPAIEE
+845 PAL
-852 VAEAPDTPV
+852 AEPT
-861 IEPQESAPA
+861 
-870 EIAETLTVPQES
+870 ETLTVPQES
-882 APEVDFPVF
+882 APEIDFPAF
-891 ELPGE
+891 
-896 SPAPAIDLPEF
+896 DLPAAETASEAL
-907 DLSSGAPEA
+907 DTAQPASPTIAPEA
-916 EVLQPAAAP
+916 PLPAN
-925 SDAPPPAKEPA
+925 EPV
-936 LGPISLDFSLPMST
+936 LGPISLDFSLPMPT
-950 LNADPDAQQTPPPA
+950 LKPESGAPEAPLAVEPPDEDLLPP
-964 EIPQVEEVLPSATT
+964 EATAT
-978 PSDDDADGTVRIGDV
+978 APESGDDAVRVGDV
-993 ELSHSL
+993 ELSRAL
-999 YDIFKSESREHL
+999 YDIFMSESREHL
-1011 DGIAAALREVEGG
+1011 DGIAAALRAAEGG
-1024 APVSIDFRRAAHTLA
+1024 ALIGVDFRRAAHTLA

-1045 NFDGMWAVGHALEHM
+1045 KFDAMWAVGHSLEHM

-1067 ALDGAELGTARDALA
+1067 QLDVAEIRIARDALA
-1082 KLEEMAAAV
+1082 KLEEMAAGV
-1091 AAGVAPL
+1091 ASGVAPL
-1098 PDPELVARIEATGDA
+1098 PVPDLVARLDAAGEEAFA
-1113 LVDSAAPG
+1113 ESAAA
-1121 DPGESDDTLTLPG
+1121 GESEDKADTLTVPSG
-1134 GAGDEDALDFTALA
+1134 ESTGEALDFTAPSSE
-1148 PEGESAPA
+1148 PEGEALEQPA
-1156 APAAPAN
+1156 APGN
-1163 VVSFPAPAEVAES
+1163 VVSFPTAGEAAAT
-1176 PPADVKVE
+1176 PPLDVKVE
-1184 EIPVERRRSPREE
+1184 EIPIERRRSLREE
-1197 AEREAPAAP
+1197 PPPAPP
-1206 RAEHGP
+1206 RAARGP

-1218 IPVERRQRRLDDDI
+1218 IPVERRTRRLDDDI

-1251 GQGLRDWRASPENA
+1251 GQGLRDWHASPEHA
-1265 AAGQGLQRVLHT
+1265 AAGHGLQRVLHT

-1288 ALGELTHS
+1288 ALGELTHA
-1296 METKIENAMALKT
+1296 MESKVENALALKT
-1309 PPDSLFDE
+1309 LPETLFDE
-1317 FDAAFDRMG
+1317 LETSYDRMG
-1326 LLFERM
+1326 VLFDRM
-1332 QHPEALA
+1332 QHPDALASVPVEPAPAVPEEPAGEIAQDEALA
-1339 PVAPEPA
+1339 PEAPEPT
-1346 PEPAESAEVEPDVE
+1346 
-1360 PVGEA
+1360 
-1365 AVFEAPDVDA
+1365 
-1375 PQPAAPAPARA
+1375 PAAAQPTPTETAAPRAPA
-1386 SAAFPAA
+1386 AAPPA
-1393 RPAGAEPDPAVQT
+1393 RPAGVEQDPAAQT
-1406 RAMLRVRAE
+1406 RAMLRVPAE

-1440 LKGALSELT
+1440 LKVALSELT

-1458 LREIEIQAESQMQ
+1458 LREIEIQAETQMQ
-1471 SRLSQVQEVETP
+1471 SRLTIAQESEAP

-1500 MMAESVNDVATVQQN
+1500 IMAESVNDVATVQQN

-1532 LTRGLQTDLMRIRM
+1532 LTRSLQTDLMRIRM
-1546 VPFSSVADRLYRV
+1546 VPFSSVSERLYRI
-1559 VRQAAKETDKRA
+1559 VRQAAKETEKRA

-1597 LRNSVAHGIEAP
+1597 LRNSVAHGIEPP
-1609 ATRIERSKPE
+1609 AKRIELGKAE

-1629 EGNEIMLMVSDD
+1629 EGNEVMLMVSDD
-1641 GAGLNLPRILEKA
+1641 GVGLNLPRILEKA
-1654 RALGLVEPDQTPTN
+1654 RGLGLVAPDQTPTN

-1679 FSTAAEVSQLAG
+1679 FSTASEVSQLAG

-1710 ETHTELGKGTR
+1710 ETHTESGKGTR

-1761 ELAASTESGEAQWQ
+1761 ELAVCNESGEAQWQ

-1789 DFDSLP
+1789 DFDSQP

-1810 NVVAIHVDEVAGA
+1810 QVVAINVDEVAGA

-1858 VILAGREPIEF
+1858 VILAGREPVAF
-1869 SSTDAPVVAR
+1869 VSSEASVATQEQAPVIA
-1879 EGAPIITIPTVMIVD
+1879 IPTVMIVD
-1894 DSLTVRKITGRLLS
+1894 DSLTVRKITGRLLA
-1908 REGFHV
+1908 REGYHV

-1920 VDAVEQLQETL
+1920 VDAVEQLQEAM

-1986 YLGKPFQEEELLGH
+1986 YLGKPYQEEELLGN
-2000 IATFVGKVHAAT
+2000 IAAFVGKADTAPT
-2012 DPV
+2012 PA

>member
-32 AANPAETTQLKF
+32 AGNPAESNQLKF

-75 GETEKSGAPPK
+75 GEVEKSGEPPK
-86 PEMLAAAEQTY
+86 PEALAAAEHTY
-97 EAISAY
+97 DAISSY

-117 LFAVYRDLAAARGK
+117 LFTVYRDIAAARGK

-138 LYYPDLTHRPPR
+138 LYYPDLSRRPPR
-150 RERAPSA
+150 RERAPAA
-157 HTGDALIQHYRD
+157 HTGEALIQHYRD
-169 ARARYQRGLLR
+169 ARARYQRGLLK
-180 LLKKDPT
+180 LIKKDPT

-196 TAVEAAQ
+196 AAVEAAQ
-203 SVPAQRTFWWVALGF
+203 SIPAQRTFWWVALGF
-218 FDALVARAMPDNPT
+218 FDALVARAMPDSPM

-247 VDGSTNVAE
+247 VEGSTNVAE
-256 RLTREALFAV
+256 RLIREALFAV

-293 ELKSESAGQLPGVRA
+293 EMKSEGAPGQLPGMRA
-308 MRELVTQAK
+308 MRELVSQAK

-323 ASGHQGSLAAF
+323 ASGHQASIGAF
-334 RDQTAQLATRAAE
+334 RDQTAQLAARAAE
-347 SGDDLLKALATDI
+347 SGDDLLKSLATDI

-373 VTDAVAMEV
+373 VSDAVAMEV

-404 QQVALMRARLQ
+404 QQVQLMRGRLQ

-437 QERLLMSHVVGE
+437 QERLLMSQVVGE

-459 ALDAFFRD
+459 ALDTFFRD

-473 LVALDKPMRQVLGAL
+473 LAALDKPLRQVLGAL

-494 RAAAALS
+494 RAAAALA

-515 APAQSDFER
+515 APAQADFER

-529 SGLGFYVDSLQ
+529 SGLGFYIDALQ
-540 HGKTDFDAFML
+540 HGKADFDAFMT

-560 AEEAETAQ
+560 ADEVEEASQ

-578 KGKREVQELFE
+578 KSKRDVQALFE
-589 RWKNEPGDAALK
+589 RWKKQPNDAALK
-601 AKLEE
+601 AELRQS
-606 NLQALQK
+606 LQALQK

-618 ADGALESR
+618 ADNTLEAR
-626 VAEMLAVLKQSDAK
+626 VAEMLAVLAKSDAK
-640 TFDPVAT
+640 TFDPVST

-654 PASAE
+654 PAAAE
-659 PPPSAKTEE
+659 PAPSAKTEE
-668 LVSASAEKVDAELL
+668 LVAASAEKVDEELL
-682 AVYLEEAGE
+682 SVYLEEAGE
-691 VLATI
+691 VLSAI
-696 GASVEQVR
+696 GESVEQVR
-704 GEPHNIEEL
+704 AEPHNIEEL

-734 LGEAA
+734 LGEVA

-744 VMNKWL
+744 VMNNWL
-750 EEESPATPDLLRLV
+750 EEERPATPDLLKLV
-764 AEAQSFFGAAV
+764 TEAQAFFGAAV

-784 PDEAAIVALS
+784 PDEAAIVALA

-801 PLGETASAQSAPVSA
+801 PLGEAAVAQTAPAAKAGEAATAPQAPVEAAAA
-816 PEAPAEATEAPVLEE
+816 PIVAEEEAAPQATEEAPAAPEIEPFAPELAETLTLA
-831 QAAAPAIEEVADAP
+831 QDAAPAIDFPAFDLPDAPAAPEVAQATPGPEAAP
-845 DTPAIEE
+845 A
-852 VAEAPDTPV
+852 
-861 IEPQESAPA
+861 APA
-870 EIAETLTVPQES
+870 ER
-882 APEVDFPVF
+882 
-891 ELPGE
+891 G
-896 SPAPAIDLPEF
+896 
-907 DLSSGAPEA
+907 
-916 EVLQPAAAP
+916 
-925 SDAPPPAKEPA
+925 PA
-936 LGPISLDFSLPMST
+936 LGPISLDFSLPMPT
-950 LNADPDAQQTPPPA
+950 LNAGSDA
-964 EIPQVEEVLPSATT
+964 PQSPSAVEAPLEDLLPPETT
-978 PSDDDADGTVRIGDV
+978 AESESTDDIMRIGDV
-993 ELSHSL
+993 ELSRAL
-999 YDIFKSESREHL
+999 YEVFSSESRQHL
-1011 DGIAAALREVEGG
+1011 DAIADSLRAIEAGSTVT
-1024 APVSIDFRRAAHTLA
+1024 VDFRRAAHTLA

-1045 NFDGMWAVGHALEHM
+1045 KFDSMWAVGHSLEHM

-1067 ALDGAELGTARDALA
+1067 QLDTTELGIAHDALA

-1091 AAGVAPL
+1091 AVGIEPL
-1098 PDPELVARIEATGDA
+1098 PVPDLIARLDAAGEAPAEVPATDDA
-1113 LVDSAAPG
+1113 
-1121 DPGESDDTLTLPG
+1121 ETLTIS
-1134 GAGDEDALDFTALA
+1134 GAEGAEDVLDFTAPTPEPEA
-1148 PEGESAPA
+1148 PSEASSAEAPPAVTEEPGNVVTFPAVAEPHAPA
-1156 APAAPAN
+1156 PH
-1163 VVSFPAPAEVAES
+1163 
-1176 PPADVKVE
+1176 DVKVE
-1184 EIPVERRRSPREE
+1184 EIPIERRRSPREE
-1197 AEREAPAAP
+1197 LPPAPPRVAP
-1206 RAEHGP
+1206 RGP

-1245 ELIPAV
+1245 DLIPSV
-1251 GQGLRDWRASPENA
+1251 GQGLRDWRASPDNP
-1265 AAGQGLQRVLHT
+1265 AAGHGLQRVLHT

-1296 METKIENAMALKT
+1296 METKVENALALKSLPQT
-1309 PPDSLFDE
+1309 LFDDLE
-1317 FDAAFDRMG
+1317 VSYDRMG
-1326 LLFERM
+1326 LLFDRM
-1332 QHPEALA
+1332 QHPDAARAAPAEPAPEEPEFAVAETAAETAEAEAPVPEMTEA
-1339 PVAPEPA
+1339 PVAPAPA
-1346 PEPAESAEVEPDVE
+1346 APGPA
-1360 PVGEA
+1360 
-1365 AVFEAPDVDA
+1365 APA
-1375 PQPAAPAPARA
+1375 SAAPAPAA
-1386 SAAFPAA
+1386 PAA
-1393 RPAGAEPDPAVQT
+1393 RPAGVEQDPAAAT

-1431 SRIEGELRA
+1431 SRIEGELRQ
-1440 LKGALSELT
+1440 LKVALSELT

-1458 LREIEIQAESQMQ
+1458 LREIEIQAETQMQ
-1471 SRLSQVQEVETP
+1471 SRLSVAQESEAP

-1493 RFQEITR
+1493 RFQELTR

-1546 VPFSSVADRLYRV
+1546 VPFSSVAERLYRV
-1559 VRQAAKETDKRA
+1559 VRQAAKETGKRA
-1571 VLDIRGG
+1571 VLDIAGG

-1597 LRNSVAHGIEAP
+1597 LRNSVAHGIEP
-1609 ATRIERSKPE
+1609 GATRTKNGKAEV
-1619 LGEIKIEVRQ
+1619 GEIKIEVRQ

-1654 RALGLVEPDQTPTN
+1654 QGLGLIEAGHTPSN
-1668 AEIADFIFHPG
+1668 AEVADFIFHPG

-1710 ETHTELGKGTR
+1710 ETHTEPGKGTR

-1746 IPAVMVEQVRQVKAP
+1746 IPAVMVEQVRQIKAP
-1761 ELAASTESGEAQWQ
+1761 ELAACNESGEAQWQ
-1775 NRSYPFRYLPRLLG
+1775 NRNYTFRYLPRLLG
-1789 DFDSLP
+1789 DFDSQP
-1795 EQKRFHSIM
+1795 EHKRFHSVM
-1804 FVRSGA
+1804 FVRSGTQ
-1810 NVVAIHVDEVAGA
+1810 VVAIHVDEVAGA

-1858 VILAGREPIEF
+1858 VILAGREPVAF
-1869 SSTDAPVVAR
+1869 ASTDAPVAAR
-1879 EGAPIITIPTVMIVD
+1879 AEAPVISIPTVMIVD
-1894 DSLTVRKITGRLLS
+1894 DSLTVRKITGRLLA
-1908 REGFHV
+1908 REGYHV

-1920 VDAVEQLQETL
+1920 VDAVEQLQETV

-1961 IPIIMITS
+1961 VPIIMITS

-1986 YLGKPFQEEELLGH
+1986 YLGKPYQEEELLGN
-2000 IATFVGKVHAAT
+2000 IANFVGKAASAT
-2012 DPV
+2012 V

>member
-32 AANPAETTQLKF
+32 AGNPAESNQLKF

-69 ELEGLI
+69 EVEGLI
-75 GETEKSGAPPK
+75 GEIEKSGEPPK
-86 PEMLAAAEQTY
+86 PEALAAAEHTY
-97 EAISAY
+97 DAIVSY
-103 LDQLLAGE
+103 LDRLLAGE

-117 LFAVYRDLAAARGK
+117 LFSVYRDIAAARGK

-138 LYYPDLTHRPPR
+138 LYYPDLSRRPPR
-150 RERAPSA
+150 RERAPAA
-157 HTGDALIQHYRD
+157 HTGDALVQHYRD
-169 ARARYQRGLLR
+169 ARARYQRGLLK
-180 LLKKDPT
+180 LIKKDPT

-196 TAVEAAQ
+196 AAVEAAQ

-218 FDALVARAMPDNPT
+218 FDALVARAMPDSPM

-247 VDGSTNVAE
+247 VEGSTNVAE

-286 GSIPGSF
+286 GSIPGSL
-293 ELKSESAGQLPGVRA
+293 EMKSEASGQLPGVRA
-308 MRELVTQAK
+308 MRELVSQAK

-323 ASGHQGSLAAF
+323 ASGHQASIGAF
-334 RDQTAQLATRAAE
+334 RDQTAQLAARAGE
-347 SGDDLLKALATDI
+347 SGDDLLKSLATDI

-373 VTDAVAMEV
+373 VTDVVAMEV

-397 RLGDEFK
+397 RLGEEFK
-404 QQVALMRARLQ
+404 QQVQLMRGRLQ

-437 QERLLMSHVVGE
+437 QERLLMSQVVGE
-449 INASLRSVEQ
+449 INASLRAVEQ

-473 LVALDKPMRQVLGAL
+473 LAALDKPLRQVLGAL

-494 RAAAALS
+494 RAAAALA

-515 APAQSDFER
+515 APAQADFER

-529 SGLGFYVDSLQ
+529 SGLGFYVDALQ
-540 HGKTDFDAFML
+540 HGKADFDAFMT

-560 AEEAETAQ
+560 ADEVEEASQ
-568 ASASVEAGLA
+568 ASASVEAGLE
-578 KGKREVQELFE
+578 KSKRDVQALFE
-589 RWKNEPGDAALK
+589 RWKKQPNDASLK
-601 AKLEE
+601 AELKQS
-606 NLQALQK
+606 LQSLQK

-618 ADGALESR
+618 ADNTLEAR
-626 VAEMLAVLKQSDAK
+626 VAEMLAVLAKSDAK
-640 TFDPVAT
+640 TFDPSST
-647 QTLEGIT
+647 QTLEGIA
-654 PASAE
+654 PAAAE
-659 PPPSAKTEE
+659 PAPSAKTEE
-668 LVSASAEKVDAELL
+668 LVAASAEKVDEELL
-682 AVYLEEAGE
+682 SVYLEEAGE
-691 VLATI
+691 VLAAI
-696 GASVEQVR
+696 GERVEQVR
-704 GEPHNIEEL
+704 VEPHNIEEL

-750 EEESPATPDLLRLV
+750 EEERPATPDLLKLV
-764 AEAQSFFGAAV
+764 TEAQAFFGAAV

-784 PDEAAIVALS
+784 PDEAAIVALA

-801 PLGETASAQSAPVSA
+801 PLGEAEAAEPPVQPAPA
-816 PEAPAEATEAPVLEE
+816 LQAAEEAPAAEAALQAAEEAP
-831 QAAAPAIEEVADAP
+831 AAPASEEP
-845 DTPAIEE
+845 F
-852 VAEAPDTPV
+852 VAE
-861 IEPQESAPA
+861 S
-870 EIAETLTVPQES
+870 AETLTAAQDAAS
-882 APEVDFPVF
+882 
-891 ELPGE
+891 
-896 SPAPAIDLPEF
+896 AIDLTDF
-907 DLSSGAPEA
+907 DLPSEPAAPEA
-916 EVLQPAAAP
+916 SPAVPRPEAE
-925 SDAPPPAKEPA
+925 PAEKVPA
-936 LGPISLDFSLPMST
+936 LGPISLDFSLPMPT
-950 LNADPDAQQTPPPA
+950 LDAGSDAPQSPPA
-964 EIPQVEEVLPSATT
+964 GEPPLEDLLPLDTAAEGAST
-978 PSDDDADGTVRIGDV
+978 DDVMRIGDV
-993 ELSHSL
+993 ELSRAL
-999 YDIFKSESREHL
+999 YDIFSSESRQHL
-1011 DGIAAALREVEGG
+1011 DAIADALRAVEAGST
-1024 APVSIDFRRAAHTLA
+1024 VTVDFRRAAHTLA

-1045 NFDGMWAVGHALEHM
+1045 KFDSMWAVGHSLEHM

-1067 ALDGAELGTARDALA
+1067 QLDATELGIARDALA

-1091 AAGVAPL
+1091 AVGVEPL
-1098 PDPELVARIEATGDA
+1098 PAPDLIARLDAAGEAPIEAPATDDA
-1113 LVDSAAPG
+1113 
-1121 DPGESDDTLTLPG
+1121 ETLTIS
-1134 GAGDEDALDFTALA
+1134 GAEGTDDVLDFTAPTLE
-1148 PEGESAPA
+1148 PEPPSAPPVAEA
-1156 APAAPAN
+1156 APAADAEPGN
-1163 VVSFPAPAEVAES
+1163 VVTFPATAEPHAPALH
-1176 PPADVKVE
+1176 DVKVE
-1184 EIPVERRRSPREE
+1184 EVPVERRRSPREE
-1197 AEREAPAAP
+1197 VPPAPPRVAP
-1206 RAEHGP
+1206 RGP

-1245 ELIPAV
+1245 DLIPSV
-1251 GQGLRDWRASPENA
+1251 GQGLRDWRASPDNP
-1265 AAGQGLQRVLHT
+1265 AAGHGLQRVLHT

-1296 METKIENAMALKT
+1296 METKVENALALKT
-1309 PPDSLFDE
+1309 LPQTLFDDLE
-1317 FDAAFDRMG
+1317 VSYDRMG
-1326 LLFERM
+1326 LLFDRM
-1332 QHPEALA
+1332 QNPGAVQSAPLEPLPEEPAVAVAESAAETAEADAPVPAMTEAEAPGPTPASDAAPAA
-1339 PVAPEPA
+1339 PVAA
-1346 PEPAESAEVEPDVE
+1346 
-1360 PVGEA
+1360 
-1365 AVFEAPDVDA
+1365 
-1375 PQPAAPAPARA
+1375 
-1386 SAAFPAA
+1386 PAA
-1393 RPAGAEPDPAVQT
+1393 RPAGVEQDPAAAT

-1431 SRIEGELRA
+1431 SRIEGELRQ
-1440 LKGALSELT
+1440 LKVALSELT

-1458 LREIEIQAESQMQ
+1458 LREIEIQAETQMQ
-1471 SRLSQVQEVETP
+1471 SRLSVAQESEAP

-1493 RFQEITR
+1493 RFQELTR

-1546 VPFSSVADRLYRV
+1546 VPFASVAERLYRV
-1559 VRQAAKETDKRA
+1559 VRQAAKETGKRA
-1571 VLDIRGG
+1571 VLDIAGG

-1597 LRNSVAHGIEAP
+1597 LRNSVAHGIEP
-1609 ATRIERSKPE
+1609 AAIRTKNGKAEV
-1619 LGEIKIEVRQ
+1619 GEIKIEVRQ

-1654 RALGLVEPDQTPTN
+1654 QGLGLVEAGHTLSN

-1710 ETHTELGKGTR
+1710 ETHTESGKGTR

-1746 IPAVMVEQVRQVKAP
+1746 IPAVMVEQVRQIKAP
-1761 ELAASTESGEAQWQ
+1761 ELAACNESGEAQWQ
-1775 NRSYPFRYLPRLLG
+1775 NRNYTFRYLPRLLG
-1789 DFDSLP
+1789 DFDSQP
-1795 EQKRFHSIM
+1795 EQKRFHSVM

-1810 NVVAIHVDEVAGA
+1810 QVVAIHVDEVAGA

-1858 VILAGREPIEF
+1858 VILAGREPVTF
-1869 SSTDAPVVAR
+1869 VAPDAPDAAQAK
-1879 EGAPIITIPTVMIVD
+1879 APVISIPTVMIVD
-1894 DSLTVRKITGRLLS
+1894 DSLTVRKITGRLLA
-1908 REGFHV
+1908 REGYHV

-1920 VDAVEQLQETL
+1920 VDAVEQLQETV

-1986 YLGKPFQEEELLGH
+1986 YLGKPYQEEELLAN
-2000 IATFVGKVHAAT
+2000 IASFVGKAAPAT
-2012 DPV
+2012 V

>member
-20 ALEKSLGCLRAY
+20 ALEKSLACLRAY
-32 AANPAETTQLKF
+32 AANPAESTQLKF
-44 CRTHFHQAHGALQ
+44 SRTHFHQAHGALQ

-75 GETEKSGAPPK
+75 GEAERSGEPPK
-86 PEMLAAAEQTY
+86 PEAIKAAEGAY
-97 EAISAY
+97 DAISAY

-131 DTADPVD
+131 DSADPVD
-138 LYYPDLTHRPPR
+138 LYYPDLSRRPPR
-150 RERAPSA
+150 RERAPVA
-157 HTGDALIQHYRD
+157 HAGDALIQHYKD
-169 ARARYQRGLLR
+169 ARARYQRGLLK
-180 LLKKDPT
+180 LIKKDPT

-196 TAVEAAQ
+196 AAVEAAQ
-203 SVPAQRTFWWVALGF
+203 SVPAQRAFWWVALGF
-218 FDALVARAMPDNPT
+218 FDALVARAMPDSPM
-232 LMRLCNRIEHQLKRL
+232 LMRLCNRIEHQIKRL
-247 VDGSTNVAE
+247 VEGSTNVAE
-256 RLTREALFAV
+256 RLMREALFAV

-293 ELKSESAGQLPGVRA
+293 ELKSDVSGQLPGVRA
-308 MRELVTQAK
+308 MRELVAQAK
-317 TSWNKA
+317 TAWNKA
-323 ASGHQGSLAAF
+323 ASGHQASIAAF
-334 RDQTAQLATRAAE
+334 RDQTAQLAARAAE
-347 SGDDLLKALATDI
+347 SGDDLLKSLATDI

-373 VTDAVAMEV
+373 ITDIVAMEV

-404 QQVALMRARLQ
+404 QQVQLMRGRLQ

-437 QERLLMSHVVGE
+437 QERLLMSQVVGE
-449 INASLRSVEQ
+449 INSSLRSVEQ

-473 LVALDKPMRQVLGAL
+473 LAALDKPLRQVLGAL

-494 RAAAALS
+494 RAAASLS
-501 TCAAEIQRFASPDY
+501 TCAAEIQRFASSDY
-515 APAQSDFER
+515 APAQADFER

-529 SGLGFYVDSLQ
+529 SGLGFYVDALQ
-540 HGKTDFDAFML
+540 HGKADFDAFMT
-551 PIGARKEAP
+551 PIGARKAAP

-568 ASASVEAGLA
+568 ASASVEAGVA
-578 KGKREVQELFE
+578 KAKREVQALFE
-589 RWKNEPGDAALK
+589 QWKKMPTDAALK
-601 AKLEE
+601 AKLTES
-606 NLQALQK
+606 LQALQK

-618 ADGALESR
+618 ADNTLEAR
-626 VAEMLAVLKQSDAK
+626 VQEMLAVLKQSDAK
-640 TFDPVAT
+640 TFDPVST

-654 PASAE
+654 PAAAE
-659 PPPSAKTEE
+659 PAPSAKTEE
-668 LVSASAEKVDAELL
+668 LVSASAEKLDAELL

-696 GASVEQVR
+696 GERVEQVR
-704 GEPHNIEEL
+704 AEPHNIEEL

-750 EEESPATPDLLRLV
+750 EEESPATPDLLKLV
-764 AEAQSFFGAAV
+764 TEAQGFFSAAV
-775 EDLKGGGAG
+775 EDLKAGGDG
-784 PDEAAIVALS
+784 PDEAAIIALA
-794 QQVKSGE
+794 QQVKAGE
-801 PLGETASAQSAPVSA
+801 PIGGAAAAQAAPAARAAEVEPAQPA
-816 PEAPAEATEAPVLEE
+816 PAPGTEAPAAPEIEAP
-831 QAAAPAIEEVADAP
+831 AAA
-845 DTPAIEE
+845 DTITA
-852 VAEAPDTPV
+852 
-861 IEPQESAPA
+861 PQESAPA
-870 EIAETLTVPQES
+870 I
-882 APEVDFPVF
+882 DFPAF
-891 ELPGE
+891 DLPSAE
-896 SPAPAIDLPEF
+896 PAAAQPAPA
-907 DLSSGAPEA
+907 
-916 EVLQPAAAP
+916 AA
-925 SDAPPPAKEPA
+925 PPAKEPA
-936 LGPISLDFSLPMST
+936 LGPISLDFSLPMPT
-950 LNADPDAQQTPPPA
+950 LNAAPEAPKPPGAVEPPVEDLLPPDD
-964 EIPQVEEVLPSATT
+964 ATT
-978 PSDDDADGTVRIGDV
+978 ASDTADDDVVRVGEI
-993 ELSHSL
+993 ELSRAL
-999 YDIFKSESREHL
+999 YDIFIGESRQHL
-1011 DGIAAALREVEGG
+1011 DAIATALGEAEDGG
-1024 APVSIDFRRAAHTLA
+1024 PVSVDLRRAAHTLA

-1045 NFDGMWAVGHALEHM
+1045 KLESMWEVGHALEHM

-1067 ALDGAELGTARDALA
+1067 ALDAAELGLARDALA
-1082 KLEEMAAAV
+1082 KLEEMTAGV
-1091 AAGVAPL
+1091 SVGVAPL
-1098 PDPELVARIEATGDA
+1098 PAPGLVARLNAAGEALPESSEIGGD
-1113 LVDSAAPG
+1113 DI
-1121 DPGESDDTLTLPG
+1121 GETLTVSDDSS
-1134 GAGDEDALDFTALA
+1134 GADALDFTATPPQADQPEA
-1148 PEGESAPA
+1148 P
-1156 APAAPAN
+1156 PAN
-1163 VVSFPAPAEVAES
+1163 VVSFPSTEGAAAPE
-1176 PPADVKVE
+1176 VKVE
-1184 EIPVERRRSPREE
+1184 EIPVERRRGPREE
-1197 AEREAPAAP
+1197 PPAPEPA
-1206 RAEHGP
+1206 RGS

-1245 ELIPAV
+1245 DLIPSV

-1265 AAGQGLQRVLHT
+1265 AAGHGLQRVLHT

-1296 METKIENAMALKT
+1296 METKVENALALKALPQT
-1309 PPDSLFDE
+1309 LFDE
-1317 FDAAFDRMG
+1317 LETSYDRMG
-1326 LLFERM
+1326 VLFDRM
-1332 QHPEALA
+1332 QHPDALAPAPPEPAPQVVAEVEAPVVDEEAPADEVPAPAAAEPA
-1339 PVAPEPA
+1339 PVAPTA
-1346 PEPAESAEVEPDVE
+1346 PTT
-1360 PVGEA
+1360 
-1365 AVFEAPDVDA
+1365 
-1375 PQPAAPAPARA
+1375 APAR
-1386 SAAFPAA
+1386 PAA
-1393 RPAGAEPDPAVQT
+1393 GEAEPAAAT

-1440 LKGALSELT
+1440 LKVALSELT
-1449 DNTNRLRTQ
+1449 DNTNRLRMQ
-1458 LREIEIQAESQMQ
+1458 LREIEIQAETQMQ
-1471 SRLSQVQEVETP
+1471 SRLSVAQESEAP

-1546 VPFSSVADRLYRV
+1546 VPFSSVSERLYRV
-1559 VRQAAKETDKRA
+1559 VRQAAKETEKRA

-1597 LRNSVAHGIEAP
+1597 LRNSVAHGIEP
-1609 ATRIERSKPE
+1609 PGKRVELGKPE

-1629 EGNEIMLMVSDD
+1629 EGNEIMLMVTDD

-1654 RALGLVEPDQTPTN
+1654 RAQGLIETDHTPTN

-1710 ETHTELGKGTR
+1710 ETHTDPGKGTR

-1761 ELAASTESGEAQWQ
+1761 ELAACNESGEAQWQ

-1789 DFDSLP
+1789 DFDSQH

-1810 NVVAIHVDEVAGA
+1810 QVVAIHVDEVTGA

-1858 VILAGREPIEF
+1858 VILAGREPITFVSPE
-1869 SSTDAPVVAR
+1869 APVTAAA
-1879 EGAPIITIPTVMIVD
+1879 EAPAITIPTVMIVD

-1908 REGFHV
+1908 REGYHV

-1920 VDAVEQLQETL
+1920 VDAVEQLQESV

-1986 YLGKPFQEEELLGH
+1986 YLGKPYQEEELLGN
-2000 IATFVGKVHAAT
+2000 IANFLGKTAPAGA
-2012 DPV
+2012 

>member
-1 VAGEFDIGPLT
+1 VSGEFDIGPLT

-20 ALEKSLGCLRAY
+20 ALEKSLGALRAF

-44 CRTHFHQAHGALQ
+44 SRTHFHQAHGALQ

-75 GETEKSGAPPK
+75 GETEKSGEPPK
-86 PEMLAAAEQTY
+86 PEALAAAEHAY
-97 EAISAY
+97 EAISNY

-117 LFAVYRDLAAARGK
+117 LFSVYRDLAAARGK
-131 DTADPVD
+131 DSADPVD
-138 LYYPDLTHRPPR
+138 LYYPDLSRRPPR
-150 RERAPSA
+150 RERAPTQ

-169 ARARYQRGLLR
+169 ARARYQRGLVKLI
-180 LLKKDPT
+180 KKDPT

-196 TAVEAAQ
+196 AAVEAAQ
-203 SVPAQRTFWWVALGF
+203 GVPAQRTFWWIALGF
-218 FDALVARAMPDNPT
+218 FDALVARAMPDSPA

-247 VDGSTNVAE
+247 VEGSTNVAE
-256 RLTREALFAV
+256 RLMREALFAV

-293 ELKSESAGQLPGVRA
+293 ERKAEASGQLPGVRA
-308 MRELVTQAK
+308 MRELVAQAK

-334 RDQTAQLATRAAE
+334 RDQTAQLASRAAE
-347 SGDDLLKALATDI
+347 SGDELLKALATDI
-360 AITAKW
+360 AVTAKW

-373 VTDAVAMEV
+373 VSDAVAMEV

-397 RLGDEFK
+397 RLGEEFK
-404 QQVALMRARLQ
+404 QQVALMRGRLQ

-437 QERLLMSHVVGE
+437 QERLLMSQVVGE
-449 INASLRSVEQ
+449 INASLRAVEQ

-467 SSQRPE
+467 SAQRPE
-473 LVALDKPMRQVLGAL
+473 LAALDKPLRQVLGAL

-515 APAQSDFER
+515 APAQADFER

-529 SGLGFYVDSLQ
+529 SGLGFYVDALQ
-540 HGKTDFDAFML
+540 HGKADFDAFMT

-560 AEEAETAQ
+560 VEEAEAAQ
-568 ASASVEAGLA
+568 ASTSVEAGLA
-578 KGKREVQELFE
+578 RTKREVQALFE
-589 RWKNEPGDAALK
+589 QWKKEPGDAALK
-601 AKLEE
+601 AKLKES
-606 NLQALQK
+606 LQALQK

-618 ADGALESR
+618 ADSGLEVR
-626 VAEMLAVLKQSDAK
+626 VAEMLDVLKKSDAK
-640 TFDPVAT
+640 TFDPVST

-654 PASAE
+654 PAAAE

-668 LVSASAEKVDAELL
+668 LVAASAEKIDEELL
-682 AVYLEEAGE
+682 SVYLEEAGE

-696 GASVEQVR
+696 GERVEHVR
-704 GEPHNIEEL
+704 VEPHNIEEL

-734 LGEAA
+734 LGEVA

-750 EEESPATPDLLRLV
+750 EEERPATSDLLKLV
-764 AEAQSFFGAAV
+764 TEAQAYFSAAV
-775 EDLKGGGAG
+775 EDLKAGGQG
-784 PDEAAIVALS
+784 PDETAIVALA
-794 QQVKSGE
+794 QQVKAGE
-801 PLGETASAQSAPVSA
+801 PLGETAESG
-816 PEAPAEATEAPVLEE
+816 ET
-831 QAAAPAIEEVADAP
+831 AAAPE
-845 DTPAIEE
+845 
-852 VAEAPDTPV
+852 
-861 IEPQESAPA
+861 
-870 EIAETLTVPQES
+870 
-882 APEVDFPVF
+882 
-891 ELPGE
+891 
-896 SPAPAIDLPEF
+896 
-907 DLSSGAPEA
+907 
-916 EVLQPAAAP
+916 QPAAAP
-925 SDAPPPAKEPA
+925 EVPAPAEQLATPEIEEAPAPEIIEPSAPVPAEPGETLTVSQEAAPEVEFPAFDLPTVETAPEVEFPAFDLPTVETAPDVPDVAQPAASASTPEAPPAKEPA
-936 LGPISLDFSLPMST
+936 IGPISLDFSLPMPT
-950 LNADPDAQQTPPPA
+950 LKPDSEAAPA
-964 EIPQVEEVLPSATT
+964 VEQPLEDLLPVDAAETV
-978 PSDDDADGTVRIGDV
+978 PESDDDTVHVGDV
-993 ELSHSL
+993 ELSRAL
-999 YDIFKSESREHL
+999 YDIFMSESREHL
-1011 DGIAAALREVEGG
+1011 DGIAESLRAVEGG
-1024 APVSIDFRRAAHTLA
+1024 APVAVDFRRAAHTLA

-1045 NFDGMWAVGHALEHM
+1045 KFDAMWAVGHSLEHM

-1067 ALDGAELGTARDALA
+1067 PLDAAEIGIARDALA
-1082 KLEEMAAAV
+1082 KLEEMAAGVAV
-1091 AAGVAPL
+1091 GVAPL
-1098 PDPELVARIEATGDA
+1098 PAPDLVAQLDAAGEEAPA
-1113 LVDSAAPG
+1113 ESAAVSET
-1121 DPGESDDTLTLPG
+1121 DDKSDTLTLPSDES
-1134 GAGDEDALDFTALA
+1134 AGEALDFTAPSSE
-1148 PEGESAPA
+1148 PEVEPEPAAEEPPA
-1156 APAAPAN
+1156 APGN
-1163 VVSFPAPAEVAES
+1163 VVSFPAAGEGTGAPLQ
-1176 PPADVKVE
+1176 DVKVE
-1184 EIPVERRRSPREE
+1184 EIPIERRRSPREE
-1197 AEREAPAAP
+1197 LPPAPP
-1206 RAEHGP
+1206 RAARGP
-1212 DVTVEE
+1212 EVTVEE

-1240 LEEAH
+1240 LEEAQ

-1251 GQGLRDWRASPENA
+1251 GQGLRDWRASPEHA

-1288 ALGELTHS
+1288 ALGELTHA
-1296 METKIENAMALKT
+1296 MESKIENALALKT
-1309 PPDSLFDE
+1309 LPQTLFDE
-1317 FDAAFDRMG
+1317 LETSYDRMG
-1326 LLFERM
+1326 LLFDRM
-1332 QHPEALA
+1332 QHPDAL
-1339 PVAPEPA
+1339 A
-1346 PEPAESAEVEPDVE
+1346 PEPAEPASAALEESAGEVALDEALAP
-1360 PVGEA
+1360 EA
-1365 AVFEAPDVDA
+1365 AEPTPAAGELVQAE
-1375 PQPAAPAPARA
+1375 PAAPGEPVAAP
-1386 SAAFPAA
+1386 PA
-1393 RPAGAEPDPAVQT
+1393 RPAGADQEPAAPT

-1440 LKGALSELT
+1440 LKVALSELT

-1458 LREIEIQAESQMQ
+1458 LREIEIQAETQMQ
-1471 SRLSQVQEVETP
+1471 SRLTIAQESEAP

-1500 MMAESVNDVATVQQN
+1500 IMAESVNDVATVQQN

-1546 VPFSSVADRLYRV
+1546 VPFSSLAERLYRI
-1559 VRQAAKETDKRA
+1559 VRQAAKETEKRA

-1597 LRNSVAHGIEAP
+1597 LRNSVAHGIEPP
-1609 ATRIERSKPE
+1609 AKRIELGKPE

-1629 EGNEIMLMVSDD
+1629 EGNEVMLMVSDD

-1654 RALGLVEPDQTPTN
+1654 RGLGLVEPGQTPTN

-1679 FSTAAEVSQLAG
+1679 FSTASEVSQLAG

-1698 VKSEAAALGGRI
+1698 VKSEASALGGRI
-1710 ETHTELGKGTR
+1710 ETHTEPGKGTR

-1761 ELAASTESGEAQWQ
+1761 ELAACNESGEAQWQ
-1775 NRSYPFRYLPRLLG
+1775 NRSYSFRYLPRLLG
-1789 DFDSLP
+1789 DFDSQP

-1810 NVVAIHVDEVAGA
+1810 QVVAIHVDEVAGA

-1858 VILAGREPIEF
+1858 VILAGREPVTFVSPDSPIAQEQ
-1869 SSTDAPVVAR
+1869 APVIA
-1879 EGAPIITIPTVMIVD
+1879 IPTVMIVD
-1894 DSLTVRKITGRLLS
+1894 DSLTVRKITGRLLA
-1908 REGFHV
+1908 REGYHV

-1920 VDAVEQLQETL
+1920 VDAVEQLQETV

-1986 YLGKPFQEEELLGH
+1986 YLGKPYQEEELLGN
-2000 IATFVGKVHAAT
+2000 IAAFVGKADIAPTAV
-2012 DPV
+2012 